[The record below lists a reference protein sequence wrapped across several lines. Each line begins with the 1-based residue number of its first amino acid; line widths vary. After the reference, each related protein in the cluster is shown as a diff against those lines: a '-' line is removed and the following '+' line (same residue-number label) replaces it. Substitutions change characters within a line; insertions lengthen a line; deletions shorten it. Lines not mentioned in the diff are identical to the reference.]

1 MSHGGHAAVVTFRD
15 SEDVFRTFG
24 TFTRRLWDVSPKT
37 QNYETANSLVFQ
49 AHICCDKTKNN

>member
-15 SEDVFRTFG
+15 SEDVFGTFG
-24 TFTRRLWDVSPKT
+24 AFTKRLWDVSPKT

-49 AHICCDKTKNN
+49 AHIC